1 MAKLKRM
8 FPYLMVNALLFYL
21 APWVIQDTGSDMFI
35 SLVVLPLS
43 CLNVAWRYG
52 SRYSFDILFP
62 ILTTL
67 LFIPT
72 IFIFYN
78 SSAMIYILIYGGVSM
93 IGNAIGAGLSY
104 HNH

>member
-8 FPYLMVNALLFYL
+8 FPYLIVNALLFYL

-43 CLNVAWRYG
+43 CLIVAWRYG
-52 SRYSFDILFP
+52 SRYSFDLLFS
-62 ILTTL
+62 ILTAL
-67 LFIPT
+67 IFIPT
-72 IFIFYN
+72 VFIFYN

-104 HNH
+104 QHH

>member
-21 APWVIQDTGSDMFI
+21 APWVIQDTGSGMLML
-35 SLVVLPLS
+35 LVVLPLS
-43 CLNVAWRYG
+43 CLIAAWRYG

-104 HNH
+104 QNH

>member
-1 MAKLKRM
+1 MTRLKRM
-8 FPYLMVNALLFYL
+8 FPYMMVNVFLFYL
-21 APWVIQDTGSDMFI
+21 APWVIQDTGSGMFVL
-35 SLVVLPLS
+35 LVVLPLS
-43 CLNVAWRYG
+43 CLIVAWRYG
-52 SRYSFDILFP
+52 SRYSFDLLFP
-62 ILTTL
+62 ILTAL

-104 HNH
+104 KNN